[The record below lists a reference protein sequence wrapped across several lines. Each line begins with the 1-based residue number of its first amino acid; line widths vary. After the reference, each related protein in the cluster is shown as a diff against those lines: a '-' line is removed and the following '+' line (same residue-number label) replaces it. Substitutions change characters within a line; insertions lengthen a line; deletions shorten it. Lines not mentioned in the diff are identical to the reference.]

1 MADRGRS
8 EAWLDPTESKTP
20 AVDTFGLF
28 LGLSTQ
34 TTGLSYYRLRSNQIA
49 RPVPAEVQAA
59 GAREDQGGDAA
70 VQSLITHHVAL
81 AGVSMVAPGISL
93 GTTVR
98 YIRGY
103 AGLAAAE
110 PGLATDELLRQ
121 ADTLERRG
129 KHEYDLDLG
138 LLVGS
143 PMLTVRLV
151 ARNMREPS
159 FSGTQGGTIR
169 LGRQVRAGF
178 ASRAIAST
186 VVVVDLDLTRTPTV
200 LGDRRNVAVGGEY
213 WLGSWLGLRGGAR
226 WNLEQDERPA
236 VGAFG
241 LSIALAEGVYL
252 DGQVTRGGDS
262 TERGWAVAGRIGRL
276 ILDAADC
283 PEPRRGRSWGP
294 REPHSV
300 RSRARASILL
310 GTRPGRARRAPGG
323 AAPGIGPRLDN

>member
-1 MADRGRS
+1 
-8 EAWLDPTESKTP
+8 
-20 AVDTFGLF
+20 
-28 LGLSTQ
+28 
-34 TTGLSYYRLRSNQIA
+34 
-49 RPVPAEVQAA
+49 
-59 GAREDQGGDAA
+59 
-70 VQSLITHHVAL
+70 
-81 AGVSMVAPGISL
+81 
-93 GTTVR
+93 
-98 YIRGY
+98 
-103 AGLAAAE
+103 
-110 PGLATDELLRQ
+110 
-121 ADTLERRG
+121 
-129 KHEYDLDLG
+129 
-138 LLVGS
+138 
-143 PMLTVRLV
+143 MLTVRLV

-159 FSGTQGGTIR
+159 FSGPQGGTIR
-169 LGRQVRAGF
+169 LDRQVRAGF

-186 VVVVDLDLTRTPTV
+186 VVAVDFDLTRTPTV

-310 GTRPGRARRAPGG
+310 GTTRARTARPRRSGAGHRAPS
-323 AAPGIGPRLDN
+323 R